1 MLPEGARVSRPPQLS
16 PARTRRGIGRGK
28 AGGTP
33 ALPSQR
39 AAAATASRD
48 MASIAATSSLRTYTP
63 RRSASSLN
71 LLLRPITLF
80 LGSQHK
86 VTVPRHQPGKGMRN
100 IDLKSMKIYFRR
112 APLLVWTA
120 ISFTVSLK
128 STLQMREMETTT
140 HVPFQK
146 ISRLSKLYGSRGG
159 WGRGEYRNCARCHH
173 DGIAIRFD

>member
-63 RRSASSLN
+63 
-71 LLLRPITLF
+71 P
-80 LGSQHK
+80 
-86 VTVPRHQPGKGMRN
+86 
-100 IDLKSMKIYFRR
+100 
-112 APLLVWTA
+112 A
-120 ISFTVSLK
+120 ISQRLESLDHP
-128 STLQMREMETTT
+128 L
-140 HVPFQK
+140 
-146 ISRLSKLYGSRGG
+146 RLPGQGNRPAASAGQGDA
-159 WGRGEYRNCARCHH
+159 EYRP
-173 DGIAIRFD
+173 